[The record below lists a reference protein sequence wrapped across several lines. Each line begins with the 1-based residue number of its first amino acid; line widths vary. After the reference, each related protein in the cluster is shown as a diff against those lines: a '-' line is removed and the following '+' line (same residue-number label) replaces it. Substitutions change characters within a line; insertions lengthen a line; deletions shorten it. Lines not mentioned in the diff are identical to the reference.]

1 MAVPTV
7 PAVIATPTIGATVTK
22 VFKPTTTVGTAS
34 DATAPFAL
42 GMTLNCTPADLSNR
56 ASARFCRVG
65 SAGVASNGSA
75 GITSGVT
82 VATASGNNW
91 TNEAGVALVEGDY
104 VFLTAAGVTTP

>member
-7 PAVIATPTIGATVTK
+7 PSVIADGTIGAGVTK
-22 VFKPTTTVGTAS
+22 VWKPTTTVGTAS

-42 GMTLNCTPADLSNR
+42 GMTLTATGADLSGRNL
-56 ASARFCRVG
+56 AKFCRVG
-65 SAGVASNGSA
+65 TAGVTSAGSA

-91 TNEAGVALVEGDY
+91 TNETGVALVEGDY
-104 VFLTAAGVTTP
+104 VFLTSAAVTTP